1 MQTIRYSRIRLG
13 IMAALSALMF
23 WAGVWMVISFEG
35 KGAFA
40 GALVAFVMVFALAF
54 AVRYLVDNTIVRIG
68 ASSLEYHGLIGTR
81 SIRYDRII
89 AIDIETTSVNFVKQR
104 HLAIKCADHTLGKS
118 RIAEK
123 LLERQAGKLEGV
135 LDLIANGPEATSPP
149 AIPARPARRAP
160 AGTAPIAQA
169 AAPNPAAQRVR
180 GFGRK
185 SV

>member
-13 IMAALSALMF
+13 IMAALSALFF
-23 WAGVWMVISFEG
+23 WAGVWMAINLQG

-40 GALVAFVMVFALAF
+40 GVLCASVMVFALAF
-54 AVRYLVDNTIVRIG
+54 AVRYLVDNTIARIG
-68 ASSLEYHGLIGTR
+68 ASSLDFHGLLGTR
-81 SIRYDRII
+81 RIRYDRII

-123 LLERQAGKLEGV
+123 LLERRTGKLEGV
-135 LDLIANGPEATSPP
+135 LDLIANGPEAASPV
-149 AIPARPARRAP
+149 AIPARPATHTP
-160 AGTAPIAQA
+160 AGAAPIAQT